1 MSTVTTSTAL
11 EFSPVLGHHV
21 YAGTDVP
28 AQTQRETELI
38 ADLVEQAVAGE
49 PAGIDYADEEPPF

>member
-1 MSTVTTSTAL
+1 MSTTTTSSAL

-28 AQTQRETELI
+28 AQTRREAQI
-38 ADLVEQAVAGE
+38 VADLIEDAVVGGPE
-49 PAGIDYADEEPPF
+49 VIDDDEEEPPF